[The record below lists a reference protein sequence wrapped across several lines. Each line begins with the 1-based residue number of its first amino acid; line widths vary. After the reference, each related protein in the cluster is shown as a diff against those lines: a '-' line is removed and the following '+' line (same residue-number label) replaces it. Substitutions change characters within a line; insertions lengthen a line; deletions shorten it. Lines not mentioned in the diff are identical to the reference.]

1 MTIVTL
7 EQARLHLRVA
17 GDSENSLIAIYLSAA
32 EATAAEFLNR
42 NVYATQAEL
51 EAAAEPPE
59 AMPIVINGAVQAA
72 VLLILGHLY
81 ANREN
86 SAIGVSAQ
94 ELPMGAHSLLQPYRI
109 GLGV

>member
-1 MTIVTL
+1 MSLIDLDTAK
-7 EQARLHLRVA
+7 QHLRVDH
-17 GDSENSLIAIYLSAA
+17 GEENDLIELYLGAA
-32 EATAAEFLNR
+32 EKAAADFLNR

-51 EAAAEPPE
+51 EEAQEPAEAQPMV
-59 AMPIVINGAVQAA
+59 ANAPIRAA

-86 SAIGVSAQ
+86 TVVGAAAHA
-94 ELPMGAHSLLQPYRI
+94 LPMGAHSLLFPYRV